1 MDTFCGDD
9 ASQNYIA
16 LQFSGGAGAYFGRS
30 MRIHFLSEV
39 LGRLGFSV
47 VATGD
52 LLEASLTG
60 YDRASMEKT
69 LDQLGRL
76 LAASRL
82 LDMAI
87 PNQDRIDSMTEAFF
101 SGDYD
106 FLGNAEINSLPNF
119 YTHAGD
125 WKPVVEEGKTLCLQ
139 DGSRWGTG
147 LSSGMANLMGKMVG
161 AKYQEFL
168 DNIRAY
174 YYFPIAIAKESA
186 VSDAI
191 LQVDV
196 RPVSGS
202 IDRAGGLVFGL
213 MNVGN
218 YFVLRINA
226 LEDNFNL
233 FEFINDRRFQ
243 RASVHRK
250 IETAEWYRIKAEISG
265 QTLKGYLDDELLIEY
280 TAERSLNGYVGIW
293 TKADSV
299 TYFDA
304 LTIEENGKQRSIGF
318 DSLE

>member
-1 MDTFCGDD
+1 NT
-9 ASQNYIA
+9 
-16 LQFSGGAGAYFGRS
+16 
-30 MRIHFLSEV
+30 
-39 LGRLGFSV
+39 
-47 VATGD
+47 
-52 LLEASLTG
+52 
-60 YDRASMEKT
+60 
-69 LDQLGRL
+69 
-76 LAASRL
+76 
-82 LDMAI
+82 
-87 PNQDRIDSMTEAFF
+87 
-101 SGDYD
+101 
-106 FLGNAEINSLPNF
+106 LPNF

-125 WKPVVEEGKTLCLQ
+125 WKPVVEAGRTLCLQ

-174 YYFPIAIAKESA
+174 YYFPIAIARESA
-186 VSDAI
+186 VSDAV
-191 LQVDV
+191 LQVNI
-196 RPVSGS
+196 RPDSGN

-233 FEFINDRRFQ
+233 FEFINDKRFQ
-243 RASVHRK
+243 RATVHRK
-250 IETAEWYRIKAEISG
+250 IKISEWYRIKAEIYG

-280 TAERSLNGYVGIW
+280 TAERPLNGYVGIW

-304 LTIEENGKQRSIGF
+304 LSIEADGSKRIYDTSTAKQP
-318 DSLE
+318 